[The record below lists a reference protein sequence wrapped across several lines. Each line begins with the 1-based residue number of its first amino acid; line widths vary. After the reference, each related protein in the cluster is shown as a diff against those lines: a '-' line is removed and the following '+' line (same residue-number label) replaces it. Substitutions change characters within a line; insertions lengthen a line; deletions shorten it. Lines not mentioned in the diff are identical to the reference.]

1 MTIWQS
7 PQWPAFQVDLAVL
20 APALS
25 AARFSQ
31 GRAIGLA
38 NHLHLVAL
46 GELQLQGWAE
56 EAVATAQIEGE
67 TLQVLSVRASA
78 ARRLG
83 LDAGPEQRDAR
94 TEATL
99 DVLQAALLH
108 GPQALTHET
117 LWAWQAALFPSGYS
131 GVQAIVTGAYRR
143 HAEPMQIVT
152 PRLGKPDIVHY
163 QAPDSAQVMAEMT
176 QLLAW
181 FNASL
186 GVTDGLVR
194 AALAH
199 VWLEAI
205 HPFEDGNGRV
215 GRALAEL
222 ALAQDLQTKQRLW
235 SISKQ
240 LWQDRTG
247 YYAQLQVVTGQGDLD
262 VTPWVT
268 WFVNRVQAAA
278 DSTWQHMQ
286 VAVQKTRFWT
296 ALRERAPE
304 LTATQAK
311 AVDKL
316 YDAGPGGFDGG
327 MSTAKYSHLC
337 RVSRATAYRELSKLC
352 ELGVLSQSG
361 VGRGTRYALRPEV
374 SS

>member
-1 MTIWQS
+1 
-7 PQWPAFQVDLAVL
+7 
-20 APALS
+20 
-25 AARFSQ
+25 
-31 GRAIGLA
+31 
-38 NHLHLVAL
+38 
-46 GELQLQGWAE
+46 
-56 EAVATAQIEGE
+56 
-67 TLQVLSVRASA
+67 
-78 ARRLG
+78 
-83 LDAGPEQRDAR
+83 
-94 TEATL
+94 
-99 DVLQAALLH
+99 
-108 GPQALTHET
+108 
-117 LWAWQAALFPSGYS
+117 
-131 GVQAIVTGAYRR
+131 
-143 HAEPMQIVT
+143 
-152 PRLGKPDIVHY
+152 
-163 QAPDSAQVMAEMT
+163 
-176 QLLAW
+176 
-181 FNASL
+181 
-186 GVTDGLVR
+186 
-194 AALAH
+194 
-199 VWLEAI
+199 
-205 HPFEDGNGRV
+205 V

-222 ALAQDLQTKQRLW
+222 ALAQDLQTQQRLW

-247 YYAQLQVVTGQGDLD
+247 YYAQLQAVTGQGDLD

-268 WFVNRVQAAA
+268 WFVNCVQAAA

-337 RVSRATAYRELSKLC
+337 RVSRATAYRELSRLC
-352 ELGVLSQSG
+352 DLGVLSQSG

>member
-1 MTIWQS
+1 M
-7 PQWPAFQVDLAVL
+7 AAV

-25 AARFSQ
+25 AARFAQ
-31 GRAIGLA
+31 GRAMGMA
-38 NHLHLVAL
+38 SQLHLMEL
-46 GELQLQGWAE
+46 GELQLHGWAE
-56 EAVATAQIEGE
+56 EALATAQIEGE
-67 TLQVLSVRASA
+67 TLQVQSVRASA

-83 LDAGPEQRDAR
+83 LDAGPALRDAR

-108 GPQALTHET
+108 GPRTLTHET

-131 GVQAIVTGAYRR
+131 GVKAIVTGAYRR

-163 QAPDSAQVMAEMT
+163 QAPDSNLVTAEMT

-222 ALAQDLQTKQRLW
+222 ALAQDLQTQQRLW

-247 YYAQLQVVTGQGDLD
+247 YYAQLQAVTGQDNLD

-268 WFVNRVQAAA
+268 WFVNCVRAAA

-304 LTATQAK
+304 LSATQAK

-327 MSTAKYSHLC
+327 ISTAKYSHLC

-352 ELGVLSQSG
+352 EMGILSKSG
-361 VGRGTRYALRPEV
+361 VGRGTRYALRPDLT
-374 SS
+374 S